1 MNTHSS
7 QNAFKEASLL
17 IPGGVN
23 SPVRA
28 FSSVGGTP
36 VFIDK
41 GEGGYMLDIDGN
53 RYVDY
58 VQSWGPL
65 IFGHAD
71 ETIENAV
78 IAAVKKGL
86 SFGAPTLAE
95 TQLAALVI
103 DLIPSMQK
111 IRFMMW

>member
-1 MNTHSS
+1 MNTKAS
-7 QNAFKEASLL
+7 QKAFEQAQNL

-36 VFIDK
+36 PFIDR
-41 GEGGYMLDIDGN
+41 GEGGYIIDIDGN
-53 RYVDY
+53 RYIDY

-65 IFGHAD
+65 IFGHTD

-78 IAAVKKGL
+78 IDAVKKGL
-86 SFGAPTLAE
+86 SF
-95 TQLAALVI
+95 
-103 DLIPSMQK
+103 SS
-111 IRFMMW
+111 